1 MAKAFGLPDVER
13 YEIVSRTAT
22 NSVLFITGF
31 SSSGQA
37 KTLPVATLKTAVKL
51 PSSWFDLP
59 IS

>member
-22 NSVLFITGF
+22 NSVLQITGF
-31 SSSGQA
+31 SSNGAS
-37 KTLPVATLKTAVKL
+37 KTLPVATFKTAVKL